1 MNAVVNF
8 LSLAKGGIQAMGAPQ
23 THAGRAP
30 KRAPKRTIERMTL
43 NLRMRGWVSCAPANP
58 ATN

>member
-8 LSLAKGGIQAMGAPQ
+8 LSLAKGGIQAMVAPQ
-23 THAGRAP
+23 THAG
-30 KRAPKRTIERMTL
+30 RAPKRTIERMTL
-43 NLRMRGWVSCAPANP
+43 NLRMRGRVSCAPANP